1 MAASDAVPSVR
12 TTILNGDVDANR
24 SNSSAINKKLAGNI
38 NAITSD
44 GTVFSFAGNGFFRPV
59 GWSTAIDGVI
69 SLDRDV
75 DILQYKL
82 SIDNLADLGADTVAI
97 NVGIYNSADVF
108 VSNLFGSGAS
118 RLLIAANSDVTGC
131 VIGRNV
137 TEATTIDLA
146 TTGATTKQFGNLN
159 LTTLLAGYK
168 LRCFI
173 ESANGNSKN
182 FRFELKVA

>member
-12 TTILNGDVDANR
+12 SVILNGDVDANR

-44 GTVFSFAGNGFFRPV
+44 GTVFAFSGNGFFRPTQL
-59 GWSTAIDGVI
+59 SNAIDGVV
-69 SLDRDV
+69 SLDRDYE
-75 DILQYKL
+75 ILQYKL
-82 SIDNLADLGADTVAI
+82 SIDNLANLGSDTVII
-97 NVGIYNSADVF
+97 NVGVYDSADVF
-108 VSNLFGSGAS
+108 ISNLFGAGAS
-118 RLLIAANSDVTGC
+118 RLLIAANADLTGC
-131 VIGRNV
+131 VIGKNIV
-137 TEATTIDLA
+137 TATDIDLA
-146 TTGATTKQFGNLN
+146 TGGATSKQFGVLN